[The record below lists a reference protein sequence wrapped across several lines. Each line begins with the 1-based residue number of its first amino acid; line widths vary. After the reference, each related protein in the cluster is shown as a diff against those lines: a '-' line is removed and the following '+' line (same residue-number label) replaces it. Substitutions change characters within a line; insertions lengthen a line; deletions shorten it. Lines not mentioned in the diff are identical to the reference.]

1 MATQVA
7 SLFGLISLKDELT
20 PALKK
25 AKGSVKDFADETE
38 KSGGALSKL
47 GGVAATAGVAVAAA
61 AAAATVAAV
70 HMASQFDKSLTNI
83 SAVTGI
89 AGDKLKAL
97 GADLLAIGAH
107 SIAGPQAV
115 ADAYY
120 DVASGVTNAAARMA
134 TLKAAVALSEAG
146 NASLASSTSA
156 LIAVMNSYTFS
167 AEQAGFASDVLTR
180 TVGVGVGTMEQ
191 FASAL
196 GPISGIAA
204 KVGVKF
210 EELGSAAAF
219 LTTKGASA
227 SQAATRLQAAMVSML
242 NPNTQM
248 TAALRKAGFASGEAA
263 IKQLGLAGAV
273 NALMKAS
280 GGSTEQMAKMAGS
293 VEALQ
298 AMAALAGPEFAE
310 FSKQFQEGLDGA
322 TAAAQKVQLGSFDA
336 QWKMFTNSLGA
347 AATAVGM
354 LVLPALNGLI
364 SFINSAMGTVGK
376 FSPLITEGL
385 SKIAG
390 IFQPLLTEINKVS
403 GPITTAIGSI
413 KNAFDN
419 FFNTLFADTSI
430 NEAGKRLSKKLGE
443 TITPDQTLQEKI
455 GPAFAKL
462 KDTIGAELGKID
474 FAGIATGLLNA
485 AASFGQNL
493 ARNILMGLLDLGS
506 RLIASIGAQLSGI
519 DIGAKAGE
527 LMTNAGKFGGKL
539 IDNLLSG
546 LTDIVTKVG
555 DAVGK
560 IDTVDIGAKAGK
572 FLADALAFG
581 GKMIGKLV
589 SGLLGLDTQVGT
601 EVGAQLDRV
610 DILTRAGNLLGKV
623 LGVGGSLIA
632 KFNEGIASLGA
643 SFGNEIKKNLESIDI
658 LAAIQKLLTD
668 AATNAQSLVGQFISG
683 IGALGHDFGF
693 KIADNLKSI
702 DVPAAAKSL
711 LDGALN
717 LGKTIIDNAVSG
729 IKGLADGLIKAI
741 GEELG
746 KVLDS
751 IKAKAKEIG
760 DAIAGAIT
768 GTGAGAPIPRESGN
782 QTANPN
788 YDPSKPTLNAD
799 GTVAQPP
806 KLPGAF
812 AVPTGVHG
820 GQMAGGGMNMI
831 PALANALQDQA
842 GGADMAAQM
851 QAQLDGA
858 VEKLQPPAGLAAKI
872 ASFFSGADV
881 TAALAN
887 LGTVITASIATT
899 FGPDGAVMT
908 ALQPFA
914 DAWNQMF
921 GGGGT
926 ISAAAVAMQA
936 TIDGLVASIVTI
948 SANGTPAIMEFESV
962 STSAAPNIA
971 GSWQPVVGVF
981 RELLMVLEGIAGAA
995 ARATSAMGAVPG
1007 VGGMGGARAGGGPVA
1022 AGKTY
1027 LVGENGPELF
1037 TAKSNGQIIPNGGTA
1052 SVGGGGNINI
1062 QTVIVQGV
1070 QNPAAMYDAIR
1081 KEAQRRND

>member
-38 KSGGALSKL
+38 KSGGALTKL
-47 GGVAATAGVAVAAA
+47 GGMAATAGVAVAAA

-70 HMASQFDKSLTNI
+70 HMASQFDKTLTNI
-83 SAVTGI
+83 SAVSGI

-97 GADLLAIGAH
+97 GADLLAIGAQ
-107 SIAGPQAV
+107 SVAGPQAV
-115 ADAYY
+115 AEAYY
-120 DVASGVTNAAARMA
+120 DVASGVTNAASRMA

-156 LIAVMNSYTFS
+156 LISVMNSYNFS
-167 AEQAGFASDVLTR
+167 AAQAGFASDVLTR

-196 GPISGIAA
+196 GPIAGIAA

-210 EELGSAAAF
+210 DELGSAAAF

-242 NPNTQM
+242 NPNAQM

-298 AMAALAGPEFAE
+298 AMAALAGPEFAD
-310 FSKQFQEGLDGA
+310 FAKQFEEGLDGA

-364 SFINSAMGTVGK
+364 SFINGAMGTVGK
-376 FSPLITEGL
+376 FAPLISEGL
-385 SKIAG
+385 AKIGG
-390 IFQPLLTEINKVS
+390 IFKPLLDEINKTTK
-403 GPITTAIGSI
+403 PIQDAIGTI
-413 KNAFDN
+413 KGAFDT
-419 FFNTLFADTSI
+419 FFNDLFGGDTFGGISK
-430 NEAGKRLSKKLGE
+430 AGQRLSKKLGE
-443 TITPDQTLQEKI
+443 TLTPDTLQEKI

-462 KDTIGAELGKID
+462 KDTISAELAKID
-474 FAGIATGLLNA
+474 FVGIATGVLNA
-485 AASFGQNL
+485 AASFGENL
-493 ARNILMGLLDLGS
+493 ARNVLKGLLDLGT
-506 RLIASIGAQLSGI
+506 RLISQLQAQFGGVDVLKEASKLI
-519 DIGAKAGE
+519 DSA
-527 LMTNAGKFGGKL
+527 LTFGGKV

-555 DAVGK
+555 DEVGK
-560 IDTVDIGAKAGK
+560 VDTVDIGAKAGK

-581 GKMIGKLV
+581 GNLIGNLI
-589 SGLLGLDTQVGT
+589 SGLFGIDQQVGT
-601 EVGAQLDRV
+601 EVGTQLDKI
-610 DILTRAGNLLGKV
+610 DLLTRAGNLLGKV
-623 LGVGGSLIA
+623 LEVGGNLIG
-632 KFNEGIASLGA
+632 KFTEGIASLGA

-668 AATNAQSLVGQFISG
+668 AATNAQSLVSQFISG
-683 IGALGHDFGF
+683 IGALGHDFGM
-693 KIADNLKSI
+693 KIVDNLNSI
-702 DVPAAAKSL
+702 DVGAAAKQL
-711 LDGALN
+711 LDGALKI
-717 LGKTIIDNAVSG
+717 GKDIIDKAVAGISG
-729 IKGLADGLIKAI
+729 LAKGLIDAI
-741 GEELG
+741 NEELG
-746 KVLDS
+746 KVLAGVQDTANS
-751 IKAKAKEIG
+751 IGA
-760 DAIAGAIT
+760 AIAGALMGKKIT
-768 GTGAGAPIPRESGN
+768 MGGGGGGSGGGGNAPIPGGVGVQVGVTGGQRAGGGAMNMMPALATALMDQQGAADSGLTQQMQ
-782 QTANPN
+782 QTLDAAVEG
-788 YDPSKPTLNAD
+788 L
-799 GTVAQPP
+799 QPP
-806 KLPGAF
+806 K
-812 AVPTGVHG
+812 
-820 GQMAGGGMNMI
+820 
-831 PALANALQDQA
+831 
-842 GGADMAAQM
+842 
-851 QAQLDGA
+851 
-858 VEKLQPPAGLAAKI
+858 GLAEKI
-872 ASFFSGADV
+872 ASFFSGD
-881 TAALAN
+881 TIAASLAN

-899 FGPDGAVMT
+899 FGPDGAIMT

-926 ISAAAVAMQA
+926 ISAAAVAMQG
-936 TIDGLVASIVTI
+936 TIDNLVASIVTI

-962 STSAAPNIA
+962 STSAAPSIA
-971 GSWQPVVGVF
+971 GAWGPVVGVF
-981 RELLMVLEGIAGAA
+981 RDLLMVLEGIAGAA

-1007 VGGMGGARAGGGPVA
+1007 VGGGGGKGYAEGGYTGGGPSGRVA
-1022 AGKTY
+1022 GVVHSNEYVVPSSGA
-1027 LVGENGPELF
+1027 LVLRGD
-1037 TAKSNGQIIPNGGTA
+1037 
-1052 SVGGGGNINI
+1052 GGGGGGMTINGPINI
-1062 QTVIVQGV
+1062 YGV
-1070 QNPAAMYDAIR
+1070 TDVNSMYDQL
-1081 KEAQRRND
+1081 QRVGKHRND